1 MSDKAEATL
10 RIMVRH
16 LEARYEKDDA
26 WTRRF
31 KSGDDSAIDEI
42 VSLACRETGMTL
54 DDYDKAFAGS
64 SALQLLQKRLIRDAL
79 TRPLN
84 PGPQHMAARES
95 AGARVAIQTRPWWK
109 LW

>member
-1 MSDKAEATL
+1 
-10 RIMVRH
+10 MVRH

-26 WTRRF
+26 WTKRF
-31 KSGDDSAIDEI
+31 KSGDDSAIDDI

-64 SALQLLQKRLIRDAL
+64 SALQLLQKRLISNAL

-84 PGPQHMAARES
+84 PGPQNMAARES
-95 AGARVAIQTRPWWK
+95 VGATVAIQTRPWWK